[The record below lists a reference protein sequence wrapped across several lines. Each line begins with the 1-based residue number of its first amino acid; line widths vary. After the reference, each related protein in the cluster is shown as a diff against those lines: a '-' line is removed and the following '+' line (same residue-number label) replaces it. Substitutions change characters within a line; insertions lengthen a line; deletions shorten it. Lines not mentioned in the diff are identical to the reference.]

1 MAITVKNSRV
11 GIAPRKVRLVCDLI
25 RNKKAS
31 DALRTLRFCEKK
43 ETAIVLAKLINSG
56 LAIAQESGKY
66 DIDNLNEGIL
76 NRSPENSQFFLSYSF
91 DDLPTDVYKN
101 FNHYQFGNYIIT
113 INQDF

>member
-1 MAITVKNSRV
+1 MTVKVKNSRV

-31 DALRTLRFCEKK
+31 DALKYLRFCEKK

-66 DIDNLNEGIL
+66 DIDNLVVGTLFANEGPTLKRIRPRAQGRAFRIQKRTSHVIL
-76 NRSPENSQFFLSYSF
+76 EL
-91 DDLPTDVYKN
+91 KEA
-101 FNHYQFGNYIIT
+101 
-113 INQDF
+113 